1 MSHEQAIRKSKQ
13 KTVVP
18 DLKKCRY
25 RPCHVTTTA
34 SPKKRELLLQLGSD
48 EVVDYS
54 KDAFDTFVEAN
65 KNTFDIILDCVG
77 DAAKC
82 VPLLKP
88 GGSMTSIQAGRSQS
102 TLTDWVA
109 QNKLAQDGKIMK
121 MVPEFLNSRMGHL
134 VGLFGGGWRMSKA
147 CEDKNAHFKSVI
159 ATGNG
164 EKLEIIAK
172 ELAEGLL
179 KPVIDSV
186 FKLSQAL
193 HAIHYHR
200 AGRLGKIGKVV
211 IEIASAEDSKT
222 AEETQ

>member
-1 MSHEQAIRKSKQ
+1 
-13 KTVVP
+13 
-18 DLKKCRY
+18 
-25 RPCHVTTTA
+25 
-34 SPKKRELLLQLGSD
+34 
-48 EVVDYS
+48 
-54 KDAFDTFVEAN
+54 
-65 KNTFDIILDCVG
+65 
-77 DAAKC
+77 
-82 VPLLKP
+82 
-88 GGSMTSIQAGRSQS
+88 
-102 TLTDWVA
+102 
-109 QNKLAQDGKIMK
+109 
-121 MVPEFLNSRMGHL
+121 
-134 VGLFGGGWRMSKA
+134 MSKA

-186 FKLSQAL
+186 FKFSQAMD
-193 HAIHYHR
+193 AIHYHR